1 MKKIK
6 LLFLSILLL
15 VTAITLS
22 SCNKTVFYQIAGFY
36 VELVEVDEIS
46 VDDKNPKIYFKY
58 GSNDMFSQYSGALAS
73 FANAVKSVK
82 KDEDINKYH
91 FSADLFVPENK
102 YDNIN
107 IYLIIYKNG
116 KYIVE
121 SNDVYKKINKTGT
134 CRYSAEYT
142 FEGDRYRIDFEI
154 RIKNK

>member
-36 VELVEVDEIS
+36 IELAEVDELT
-46 VDDKNPKIYFKY
+46 VDDRNPKIYFKY
-58 GSNDMFSQYSGALAS
+58 GNNDMFSQYSGALAS
-73 FANAVKSVK
+73 FANASKTVS
-82 KDEDINKYH
+82 KDDDVNKYY
-91 FSADLFVPENK
+91 FSADLLIPENK
-102 YDNIN
+102 YEQIN
-107 IYLIIYKNG
+107 VYLIIYKNG

-121 SNDVYKKINKTGT
+121 HNDVYKKINKTGS
-134 CRYSAEYT
+134 CRYSAEYK
-142 FEGDRYRIDFEI
+142 FEGERHRLDFEI